1 MDTATRSDP
10 VNVEAIA
17 ATSPDLIVAERG
29 QLLTEEVFM
38 QLSDIAPIVAEE
50 EQQGYLLDWREGQR
64 PVGEAMDLSAEAEE
78 VVTEADEDIA
88 ATAAEHQEFEGKTI
102 TMAYDYGT
110 EYGVEYYT
118 AEGSF
123 AESIMLDLGFAPN
136 PLAGNFS
143 EDTTVSDENQGQSDA
158 DVLLMIYADEE
169 TREAREADRL
179 FQSIR
184 RSARAVT
191 FRSHTAR
198 MPTMWFQQAAPKCPT
213 RSG

>member
-1 MDTATRSDP
+1 MSDSQIEYVDTATRSDP

-17 ATSPDLIVAERG
+17 ATNPDLIVAERG
-29 QLLTEEVFM
+29 QLLT
-38 QLSDIAPIVAEE
+38 
-50 EQQGYLLDWREGQR
+50 
-64 PVGEAMDLSAEAEE
+64 EE

-136 PLAGNFS
+136 PLVGNFS
-143 EDTTVSDENQGQSDA
+143 EDTTVSDENQGQLDA

-179 FQSIR
+179 FQSIPAVSEGR
-184 RSARAVT
+184 YVPLTYSKDADNVVSAGGTGMPNAVWVTRAGASPLSLPWAVDMIADQWLAELDL
-191 FRSHTAR
+191 S
-198 MPTMWFQQAAPKCPT
+198 
-213 RSG
+213 